1 MNQTT
6 TTTIVNNK
14 IWEIVLTRFKGLPV
28 CYADNVEEY
37 RMYIPIIERLNR
49 GIVILCRFETTNE
62 VESPNS
68 ILVEINDESS
78 VVLAHI
84 LDILQPVS
92 VLRWTSENAKKSQ
105 WNSVIEH
112 IGLHCIDVNMEID
125 SICTL
130 SNKSAQLQI

>member
-1 MNQTT
+1 M
-6 TTTIVNNK
+6 
-14 IWEIVLTRFKGLPV
+14 PV

-92 VLRWTSENAKKSQ
+92 VLRWTSENVKKSQ